1 MKVLVSDPL
10 ASAGVEM
17 LRSQVEVDVK
27 TGLKPEELESIIGDY
42 DALVVRSQ
50 TKVTDKVIQAGK
62 KLKIIARAGVGID
75 NVDVEE
81 ATRRGILVINAPTSN
96 TVSAAEHAI
105 GLIFALARHIPRA
118 NVVLKGG
125 EWRRSDF
132 MGVELKGKALGI
144 MGLGR
149 VGIEVAKRARG
160 MEMKLIAYDPY
171 VTPERAKEFDV
182 ELVSLEQFFKESD
195 FITIHTVLTA
205 ETRGMIG
212 EKELAIMKPTVR
224 IINVARGG
232 IIDEEAL
239 AKAVSEKRVAGAAI
253 DCFSVEPVTSSCL
266 FEHDAIIC
274 TPHLGASTAEAQV
287 RAATDVA
294 EQILDVFGG
303 KPAKYPVNKP

>member
-1 MKVLVSDPL
+1 MKVLISDPL
-10 ASAGVEM
+10 DSAGVEM

-50 TKVTDKVIQAGK
+50 TKVTDKVIQAGR

-132 MGVELKGKALGI
+132 MGVELKGKTPLG
-144 MGLGR
+144 
-149 VGIEVAKRARG
+149 
-160 MEMKLIAYDPY
+160 
-171 VTPERAKEFDV
+171 
-182 ELVSLEQFFKESD
+182 
-195 FITIHTVLTA
+195 
-205 ETRGMIG
+205 
-212 EKELAIMKPTVR
+212 
-224 IINVARGG
+224 
-232 IIDEEAL
+232 
-239 AKAVSEKRVAGAAI
+239 
-253 DCFSVEPVTSSCL
+253 
-266 FEHDAIIC
+266 
-274 TPHLGASTAEAQV
+274 
-287 RAATDVA
+287 
-294 EQILDVFGG
+294 
-303 KPAKYPVNKP
+303 

>member
-1 MKVLVSDPL
+1 MKVLISDPL
-10 ASAGVEM
+10 DNAGVEM

-27 TGLKPEELESIIGDY
+27 TGLKPEELEAIIGDY
-42 DALVVRSQ
+42 DALLVRSQ
-50 TKVTDKVIQAGK
+50 TKVTDKVIRAGK

-81 ATRRGILVINAPTSN
+81 ATKRGVLVINAPTSN
-96 TVSAAEHAI
+96 TVSAAEHAV
-105 GLIFALARHIPRA
+105 GLIFALARHISRA
-118 NVVLKGG
+118 NASLKGG

-132 MGVELKGKALGI
+132 MGVELKGKTLGI

-171 VTPERAKEFDV
+171 VTSERAKEFAVD
-182 ELVSLEQFFKESD
+182 LVPLEQLLKEAD
-195 FITIHTVLTA
+195 FITVHTVLTP
-205 ETRGMIG
+205 ETKGMIG
-212 EKELAIMKPTVR
+212 EKELATMKPTVR

-239 AKAVSEKRVAGAAI
+239 AKAISEKVVAGAAI
-253 DCFSVEPVTSSCL
+253 DCFSTEPVTSSCL
-266 FEHDAIIC
+266 FEHDAIVC

-294 EQILDVFGG
+294 EQILDVFNG
-303 KPAKYPVNKP
+303 KPAKYPVNKL